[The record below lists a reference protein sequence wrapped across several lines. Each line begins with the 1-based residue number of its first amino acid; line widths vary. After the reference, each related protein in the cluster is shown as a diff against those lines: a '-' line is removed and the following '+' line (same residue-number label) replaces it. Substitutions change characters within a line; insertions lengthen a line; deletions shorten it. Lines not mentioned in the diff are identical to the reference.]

1 MGLRE
6 NVNPMVYI
14 ERILDSELAVR
25 PAAAAAPVY
34 KRLFNF
40 LIDFFVGGT
49 ILSILVGM
57 LGGLVLAF
65 SDQLQLLDVFRSS
78 VLYKWIFTILVMV
91 LYYSGSEFLFDGKT
105 LGKYITATRVVR
117 IDGQP
122 LSFQKV
128 LVRSLARFI
137 PFESISFLLQL
148 QSKKP
153 GGWHDHLT
161 QTIVVEDY
169 K

>member
-1 MGLRE
+1 
-6 NVNPMVYI
+6 MVYI
-14 ERILDSELAVR
+14 ERILDSEFAAR
-25 PAAAAAPVY
+25 PPVVAAPAY

-49 ILSILVGM
+49 IFSLLVGVIA
-57 LGGLVLAF
+57 GLVLAF
-65 SDQLQLLDVFRSS
+65 SRQLHLLDLFQSS
-78 VLYKWIFTILVMV
+78 VLYKWIFTVLVMV
-91 LYYSGSEFLFDGKT
+91 VYYSVSEFMFDGKT
-105 LGKYITATRVVR
+105 LGKYATATRVVCL
-117 IDGQP
+117 DGHP

-137 PFESISFLLQL
+137 PFESLSFLLRL
-148 QSKKP
+148 QNKKP

-161 QTIVVEDY
+161 QTLVVEDY